1 MDGITLT
8 LVIIGALSAS
18 VQLMHLIDRLEGRR
32 R

>member
-18 VQLMHLIDRLEGRR
+18 VQLMHLVDRLEGRR
-32 R
+32 